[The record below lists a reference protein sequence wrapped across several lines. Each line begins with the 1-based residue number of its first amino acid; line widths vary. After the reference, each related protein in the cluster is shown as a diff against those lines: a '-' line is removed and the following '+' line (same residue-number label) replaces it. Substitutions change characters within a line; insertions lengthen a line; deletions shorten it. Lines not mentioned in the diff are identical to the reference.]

1 MLAANVPYRIARLAS
16 LFLTFAFGVIG
27 FAMGINA
34 LVKSN
39 NQKDLV
45 KREAPLGAQVDVNT
59 DDIFDVGCVVTAV
72 CAALAVVSLA
82 SLALLL
88 FARSTTASNVP
99 LSTRTLPIQALL
111 LSFLT
116 IWLFASLV
124 PMTDFVANREAK
136 VTATLGGVQ
145 LQPSVIKAVE
155 QSLGVTSVYHEI
167 DYLRL
172 AVILPWIA
180 FLFAAISSA
189 LSLAAARRARHVA
202 PTTTTTP
209 ATTADPAPSVNEKGA
224 KVDETQV

>member
-59 DDIFDVGCVVTAV
+59 DDVFDVGCVVTAV

-82 SLALLL
+82 SIALLL
-88 FARSTTASNVP
+88 FTRGTGASSVP
-99 LSTRTLPIQALL
+99 LSTRTLPLQGLL

-180 FLFAAISSA
+180 FLFGAISSI
-189 LSLAAARRARHVA
+189 LSLLAARR
-202 PTTTTTP
+202 
-209 ATTADPAPSVNEKGA
+209 
-224 KVDETQV
+224 